1 MHPVWLVHSLVAD
14 PMTEQGG
21 FSSETQLAHSETI
34 LRDFKSRSLPVNI
47 LRPKHDPQQKHM
59 QCRGLNT
66 FCEEGCLKISYPVAH
81 TFEDY
86 STTINLLRKHY
97 VLTLFL
103 VEGKMALVFQSFSAR
118 VHWVEHMTSLFL
130 ILFPIHA
137 VFPSE

>member
-1 MHPVWLVHSLVAD
+1 
-14 PMTEQGG
+14 MTERGG

-103 VEGKMALVFQSFSAR
+103 VEVMCSTQWTLAEKDWKTRA
-118 VHWVEHMTSLFL
+118 
-130 ILFPIHA
+130 IL
-137 VFPSE
+137 PSTRNNVNT